1 MSEDK
6 ASKDRM
12 TELLEELVKWIK
24 ATSIPKVRD
33 IVEELVRTPGER
45 IVYKF
50 SDGKTARKE
59 LSEMSG
65 IDEGDIS
72 RDWKKWA
79 RGGILEQIPSQG
91 GSRGKS
97 LFSLEDFGIEV
108 PPVPQAIKEKKDCKK
123 ENETDPQTVSKV
135 KI

>member
-1 MSEDK
+1 MI
-6 ASKDRM
+6 
-12 TELLEELVKWIK
+12 ELLEELVKWTK

-33 IVEELVRTPGER
+33 ILEELVRTPGER
-45 IVYKF
+45 IVYEF

-65 IDEGDIS
+65 VDEGDVS

-108 PPVPQAIKEKKDCKK
+108 PAVSQAIKDKKDGKK
-123 ENETDPQTVSKV
+123 ENETDPQIVGKV
-135 KI
+135 KT